1 MKIGFIGAGNM
12 AGAIIGGLVKQGF
25 NPQDIFAS
33 NRNQEKLNNLK
44 DSFGIQICENNQDL
58 IAQAD
63 AIVLSVK
70 PQGMKVLCE
79 DIKASVQ
86 KHNNL
91 VISIAA
97 GLEISCIEQ
106 WLGGNIAMI
115 RCMPNTPS
123 LVQTGASGLFA
134 NIQTNQTQK
143 DFAQQLFD
151 AVGISVW
158 VDSEYDI
165 HAVTAIS
172 GSAPAYYFLFMQAM
186 MQAGVKQGLTEQAA
200 RDLTVQSALGAAKMM
215 KASDESAE
223 SLRKKVTSPG
233 GTTQQAI
240 LSFEKNQLLDIVEQA
255 MQACADKSVELSKV
269 LAK

>member
-44 DSFGIQICENNQDL
+44 TSFGIQTCENNQDL
-58 IAQAD
+58 IAQTD

-70 PQGMKVLCE
+70 PQGMKVLCD

-86 KHNNL
+86 TNNSL
-91 VISIAA
+91 VISVAA
-97 GLEISCIEQ
+97 GLEISTIEQ
-106 WLGGNIAMI
+106 WLGGNLAMI

-134 NIQTNQTQK
+134 NTQTSQTQK

-151 AVGISVW
+151 AVGISAW
-158 VDSEYDI
+158 VGNEYDI
-165 HAVTAIS
+165 HAVTAIA

-186 MQAGVKQGLTEQAA
+186 MEAGVKQGLTEQTA
-200 RDLTVQSALGAAKMM
+200 RDLTVQTALGAAKMM
-215 KASDESAE
+215 HTSDESAE

-233 GTTQQAI
+233 GTTEQAI
-240 LSFEKNQLLDIVEQA
+240 LNFQKNQLSDIVDEA